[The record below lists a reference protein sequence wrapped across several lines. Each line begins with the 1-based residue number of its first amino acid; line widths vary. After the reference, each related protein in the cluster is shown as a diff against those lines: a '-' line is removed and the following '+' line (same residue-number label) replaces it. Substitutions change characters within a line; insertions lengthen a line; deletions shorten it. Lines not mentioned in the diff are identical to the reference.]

1 MLRQCAWCLRLI
13 NSEGDRL
20 SPLPKPKL
28 YEASHGICEVC
39 AMQCME
45 QLAVI
50 DFSAGYEQ
58 DSAGYYPENIAL
70 EKQASTSAPLRP
82 QKLFKRLVGAR
93 KTSKMHMRLH

>member
-45 QLAVI
+45 QLALS
-50 DFSAGYEQ
+50 DSPECYKQ
-58 DSAGYYPENIAL
+58 DTIECCIEKKSR
-70 EKQASTSAPLRP
+70 EKQEATASL
-82 QKLFKRLVGAR
+82 AR
-93 KTSKMHMRLH
+93 QLQRRFSPHLIRTRKVSKTNLC